1 MAIKSI
7 LTRLLGNISGTT
19 SIEYGLIATL
29 IGMAI
34 FGGAGALRNTGD
46 MMYAYIVT
54 QISSA
59 VSGTGG

>member
-1 MAIKSI
+1 MAIESI
-7 LTRLLGNISGTT
+7 LTRLLGDISGTT

-46 MMYAYIVT
+46 QMYAYIVSEVT
-54 QISSA
+54 TAASGSS
-59 VSGTGG
+59 G

>member
-7 LTRLLGNISGTT
+7 LTRLSGEVSGTT

-46 MMYAYIVT
+46 MMYAHIVAE
-54 QISSA
+54 IASA
-59 VSGTGG
+59 VAG

>member
-1 MAIKSI
+1 MAIQTI
-7 LTRLLGNISGTT
+7 LTRLWGDVSGTT

-46 MMYAYIVT
+46 QMYAYIVSE
-54 QISSA
+54 IGSA
-59 VSGTGG
+59 VSGASG